1 LPKLGMGPI
10 RREQIC
16 RAAATVISTQGFA
29 GTTMRMVA
37 DEAGVST
44 GMLNHYFANRMDML
58 LETLVFVSIRQ
69 QARETAAMENVPAG
83 EKRLRALIR
92 ANLPTGQETMEAWRV
107 WIAAYGAAGSVTEL
121 SRMLA
126 DRNDLGFE
134 IVAAALEGIVESSPR
149 DKVPYA
155 SQFDAM
161 MTGLVMQAIAT
172 ETHVSF
178 AAIEEVL
185 VEAALQRGS
194 PTSKPNGRP
203 RRTSKPAAWRGAS
216 R

>member
-1 LPKLGMGPI
+1 MAPI

-16 RAAATVISTQGFA
+16 RAAATVIATRGFA

-44 GMLNHYFANRMDML
+44 GMLNHYFANRMEML

-69 QARETAAMENVPAG
+69 QAREKAAIENVPAG

-107 WIAAYGAAGSVTEL
+107 WIAAYGASGSVTEL

-126 DRNDLGFE
+126 DRNDSGFD
-134 IVAAALEGIVESSPR
+134 IVAAALEGVVESNPR
-149 DKVPYA
+149 DKVPYPA
-155 SQFDAM
+155 QFDAL
-161 MTGLVMQAIAT
+161 MTGLVMQVIAT
-172 ETHVSF
+172 DMRVSF
-178 AAIEEVL
+178 AALEEVL
-185 VEAALQRGS
+185 VDAALQRGGS
-194 PTSKPNGRP
+194 GSKKNGRP
-203 RRTSKPAAWRGAS
+203 QRKPKAAVRRAAS

>member
-1 LPKLGMGPI
+1 MGPI

-16 RAAATVISTQGFA
+16 RAAATVISKRGFA

-44 GMLNHYFANRMDML
+44 GMLNHYFTNRMDML

-69 QARETAAMENVPAG
+69 QAREMAAIENVPAG
-83 EKRLRALIR
+83 EERLRALIR

-107 WIAAYGAAGSVTEL
+107 WIAAYGASGSVTEL
-121 SRMLA
+121 SRVLA

-134 IVAAALEGIVESSPR
+134 IVATALEGIVESSPR
-149 DKVPYA
+149 DKVPYP

-161 MTGLVMQAIAT
+161 MTGLVMQVIAT

-178 AAIEEVL
+178 TAIEEVL
-185 VEAALQRGS
+185 VEAALQRGGS
-194 PTSKPNGRP
+194 GLKQNGRSH
-203 RRTSKPAAWRGAS
+203 RTPKPAARRAAS